1 MSRRCF
7 FAGLHNAGPC
17 DGRLRKCH
25 LIPKQLIKREV
36 GASAVWDDRVYVL
49 GCGGATGVSGHH
61 GAFDFSRTIRVP
73 RHRLPPELEEFAA
86 EHGLG
91 WYLDR
96 EYGPV
101 L

>member
-1 MSRRCF
+1 MASRRCF

-17 DGRLRKCH
+17 DGR
-25 LIPKQLIKREV
+25 V
-36 GASAVWDDRVYVL
+36 FVL
-49 GCGGATGVSGHH
+49 ACGGATGIGGHH
-61 GAFDFSRTIRVP
+61 GQLDSSRTIRVP

-91 WYLDR
+91 WFLDR
-96 EYGPV
+96 EYGPA